1 MKEKAQN
8 LQNDNSLRNV
18 EIITVSTW
26 PALFQS

>member
-8 LQNDNSLRNV
+8 LQNDNSLRND